1 MLEKD
6 KIKWLWL
13 IPVIILLVYL
23 GYVRFCISIF
33 MDEDVDWYREQY
45 EVQLNEKELL
55 AKIDS
60 FIIENP
66 HYIEGGFVRT
76 WPHKFPK
83 SMRPEPKPERLFK
96 FGSGKDTVWVRLM
109 FDSIGP
115 NTTMVKVMDFNR
127 KIKKNGIY
135 YLWTPPINTY
145 EAGWSRS
152 IRVRREIQDSI
163 LQSLDICWND
173 KTPLKSRL
181 GPLYTY
187 PREWFTEDV
196 FWIDAPKKRNKKN
209 SGKSLKYETSNDT
222 IKDEK

>member
-1 MLEKD
+1 MMEKD

-13 IPVIILLVYL
+13 TPVILFSIYL
-23 GYVRFCISIF
+23 GYVRFCISFF

-45 EVQLNEKELL
+45 EVQLNRNELL
-55 AKIDS
+55 TKIDS

-66 HYIEGGFVRT
+66 QYVKGGFVRT
-76 WPHKFPK
+76 WPYKFPK
-83 SMRPEPKPERLFK
+83 SMRPEPNPERLFK

-163 LQSLDICWND
+163 LQGINICWHD

-196 FWIDAPKKRNKKN
+196 FWIDAPKKRKKKN
-209 SGKSLKYETSNDT
+209 SGKSLQYETPNDS

>member
-1 MLEKD
+1 MMEKD

-13 IPVIILLVYL
+13 TPVILLSIYL
-23 GYVRFCISIF
+23 GYVRFCISFF

-45 EVQLNEKELL
+45 EVQLNKNELL
-55 AKIDS
+55 TKIDS
-60 FIIENP
+60 FFIENP
-66 HYIEGGFVRT
+66 QYVKGGFVRT
-76 WPHKFPK
+76 WPYKFPK
-83 SMRPEPKPERLFK
+83 SMRPEPNPERLFK

-163 LQSLDICWND
+163 LQGINICWHD

-196 FWIDAPKKRNKKN
+196 FWIDAPKKRKKKN
-209 SGKSLKYETSNDT
+209 SGKSLQYETPNDS

>member
-1 MLEKD
+1 MALAYTGYIIVD
-6 KIKWLWL
+6 ISWLCT
-13 IPVIILLVYL
+13 ILYKL
-23 GYVRFCISIF
+23 F

-45 EVQLNEKELL
+45 EVQLNKNELL
-55 AKIDS
+55 TKIDS
-60 FIIENP
+60 FFIENP
-66 HYIEGGFVRT
+66 QYVKGGFVRT
-76 WPHKFPK
+76 WPYKFPK
-83 SMRPEPKPERLFK
+83 SMRPEPNPERLFK

-163 LQSLDICWND
+163 LQGINICWHD

-196 FWIDAPKKRNKKN
+196 FWIDAPKKRKKKN
-209 SGKSLKYETSNDT
+209 SGKSLQYETPNDS